1 MSLYKPEHGRIDSLF
16 CYPESFLLIVGIV
29 ASLFTPIYAKDNVTF
44 TYHHTFKFHYELPK
58 TIQTSLKDQFSEYYI
73 DEGGSN
79 TDLLDFYT
87 NKRPGRYYY
96 RNDKGE
102 HIPENCC
109 ETTNLHFLGMG
120 DFNGD
125 AYEDVVVLLT
135 HRQNRKKRLVY
146 FEKGEKGYDPVS
158 VPVNI
163 ERPYLKV
170 HTQRVPTEILTAAG
184 KGYASSPHAPHRV
197 TVSTDYVSFY
207 YSLVIY
213 NGDKYQQVFTSD

>member
-1 MSLYKPEHGRIDSLF
+1 MSLYKPEHGCIFSF
-16 CYPESFLLIVGIV
+16 SSYPKAFLQIVSIV
-29 ASLFTPIYAKDNVTF
+29 AFLSTPMYSKDNVTF
-44 TYHHTFKFHYELPK
+44 TYHHTFKFHYALPK
-58 TIQTSLKDQFSEYYI
+58 IIQNSLKDQFSDFYI
-73 DEGGSN
+73 DEGGFN

-135 HRQNRKKRLVY
+135 HRQNRKKKLVY

-170 HTQRVPTEILTAAG
+170 HTQRVPTEIVTAAG
-184 KGYASSPHAPHRV
+184 KGFASSPDAPHSV

-213 NGDKYQQVFTSD
+213 NDNKYQQVFTSD